1 MKKGNVVITGAGSG
15 LGQALAQ
22 QYSAEGYHICLLGR
36 NTDKLKEVGQT
47 LQSDYMVYSVDI
59 ANNQQVQQVFL
70 NISKDVGPI
79 DILLNNAGTG
89 TFDLAEKLQE
99 DSIHQMIDV
108 NLKGTIFCT
117 QAVLD
122 EMKERNSGIIANT
135 ISTAGLEGKV
145 TESVYC
151 ASKFGVRGFTESLA
165 LELKNSN
172 IHVCGAYMGG
182 MRTEFWNGI
191 HQKEDI
197 KHLMDPNDV
206 AEIMIHNLKSRKG
219 LSVSDIVIKNKV

>member
-1 MKKGNVVITGAGSG
+1 MLSLQVLASG

-22 QYSAEGYHICLLGR
+22 QYSEEGYHICLLGR
-36 NTDKLKEVGQT
+36 NTVNLKEVGQT
-47 LQSDYMVYSVDI
+47 LQSDYIVYSVDI

-70 NISKDVGPI
+70 NIRKDVGPI

-89 TFDLAEKLQE
+89 TFDHAEKLKE
-99 DSIHQMIDV
+99 DSVHQMIDV

-117 QAVLD
+117 QAVLG
-122 EMKERNSGIIANT
+122 EMKERNRGIIANT

-151 ASKFGVRGFTESLA
+151 ASKFGVRGFTDSLA

-191 HQKEDI
+191 YQKEDI
-197 KHLMDPNDV
+197 KHLMDPSDV